1 MPISVEDAVAK
12 SLEIGEDVANK
23 ESMRGRHRKGTTNPN
38 AGKPL
43 GYKESTDPDDILKNY
58 SKRVLKK
65 ACQMALKGDKDI
77 MKELLKMMNNK
88 GTLET
93 KKDKALAQAGK
104 KEEETSSQGNNT
116 DMKLE
121 DYIVN
126 KDRARNKA
134 EVLKNMSQK

>member
-12 SLEIGEDVANK
+12 SLETGEDIANK
-23 ESMRGRHRKGTTNPN
+23 ESKRGLHRKGTKNPN

-43 GYKESTDPDDILKNY
+43 GYKESDDPDDILKKY

-65 ACQMALKGDKDI
+65 ACQMALAGEKDI
-77 MKELLKMMNNK
+77 MKELLKMMNTK

-93 KKDKALAQAGK
+93 KKDKALAQVKGK
-104 KEEETSSQGNNT
+104 EKEDVQESSGE
-116 DMKLE
+116 MKLE

-126 KDRARNKA
+126 KDRVRNKA
-134 EVLKNMSQK
+134 EILKNMSQK